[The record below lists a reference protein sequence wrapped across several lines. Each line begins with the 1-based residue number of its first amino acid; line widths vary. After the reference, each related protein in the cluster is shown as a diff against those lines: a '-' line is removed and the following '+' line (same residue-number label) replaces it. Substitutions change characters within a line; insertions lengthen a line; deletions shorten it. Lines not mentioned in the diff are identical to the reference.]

1 MGLILYASIGFYVL
15 KVENDYRREF
25 ELPIRTL
32 RQIKW
37 SLILGVVGMTIY
49 HCMSNARIPITAAPF
64 LWVAAASLV
73 GVWRVDRVLLLIPDR
88 YQLIG
93 LLSGIC
99 YVLAMIQSGEE
110 ATDLLTEVGFALL
123 LVGLLWLLSIAYE
136 KLRGTVGFGFGDT
149 KLLAWLAL
157 FVGKRMPNLIVIAV
171 LIGILTMVAHVLKQG
186 IKEKKWA
193 LPRGQD
199 AFAFGPAIVVASFL
213 EGLLF
218 YG

>member
-1 MGLILYASIGFYVL
+1 MGLILYASISYYVF
-15 KVENDYRREF
+15 KIENDYRREF

-37 SLILGVVGMTIY
+37 SVILGAVGMTIY
-49 HCMSNARIPITAAPF
+49 HCMSNTRIPITAMPF
-64 LWVAAASLV
+64 LWVAGASLV
-73 GVWRVDRVLLLIPDR
+73 GVWRVDCVLLLIPDR

-93 LLSGIC
+93 LVSGIF

-110 ATDLLTEVGFALL
+110 ATGLLMEVGFALF
-123 LVGLLWLLSIAYE
+123 LVGLLWLLSIGYE

-149 KLLAWLAL
+149 KLLGWLAL

-171 LIGILTMVAHVLKQG
+171 LVGILTVVAHVIKQG

-199 AFAFGPAIVVASFL
+199 AFAFGPAIVVASFI
-213 EGLLF
+213 EGLFF